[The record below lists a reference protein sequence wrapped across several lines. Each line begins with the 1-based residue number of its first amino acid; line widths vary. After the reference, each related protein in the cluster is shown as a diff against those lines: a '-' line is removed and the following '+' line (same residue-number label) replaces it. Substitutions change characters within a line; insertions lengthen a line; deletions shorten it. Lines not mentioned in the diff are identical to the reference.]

1 MNKSWQP
8 ANKNSLHSNLG
19 SNPRGTT
26 LVQHLKTAVP
36 HIEIALLEIKNGSS
50 KTAEI
55 ILQALKEVLQ

>member
-1 MNKSWQP
+1 MEDSGSP
-8 ANKNSLHSNLG
+8 DLG

-36 HIEIALLEIKNGSS
+36 HIETALSEIKNGSA

-55 ILQALKEVLQ
+55 ILQALKDILQWLSYVG